1 MPLPLFPLSF
11 AVSIPLLFAVLP
23 QTCGIFSPSRERRS
37 SLLFLHFFF
46 QNKKKRKKKRPKW
59 LLPRTSASCRFV
71 LVLVLQ
77 ICRVWTLAFA
87 SRRKEKEKERAA
99 GERRREERQMKR
111 GLTANGSPLLPFRFS
126 LSLTLSHHPK
136 SFTTSSSSTH
146 RRSARSRGKEA
157 ARWPLKPWR

>member
-37 SLLFLHFFF
+37 SLLFFHFFF

-71 LVLVLQ
+71 LVLVPQ

-87 SRRKEKEKERAA
+87 SRRKEKERAA

-111 GLTANGSPLLPFRFS
+111 GLTANGFPLLPFRFS